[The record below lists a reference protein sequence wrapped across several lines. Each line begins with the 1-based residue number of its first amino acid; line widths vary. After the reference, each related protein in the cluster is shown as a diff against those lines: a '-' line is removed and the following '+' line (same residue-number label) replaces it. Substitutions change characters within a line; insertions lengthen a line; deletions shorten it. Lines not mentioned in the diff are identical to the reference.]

1 MTTYQLTLTKKQAQ
15 TIQAACELYERLHA
29 GQWFALEDI
38 LPLKEGIYW
47 HNLEPLFKNMIE
59 PYCDANK
66 MRFER
71 VAGDIMQ
78 VIRHHL
84 AWEDRPEG
92 GDTVNFRIPVQ
103 LGNEPL
109 AKMENID

>member
-15 TIQAACELYERLHA
+15 TVQAACELYERLHA

-47 HNLEPLFKNMIE
+47 HDLEPYFKNVIE
-59 PYCDANK
+59 PYCDTDK
-66 MRFER
+66 MKFER
-71 VAGDIMQ
+71 VAGDIMR

-84 AWEDRPEG
+84 AWEEHPEG
-92 GDTVNFRIPVQ
+92 GSTVKFGTPIQ
-103 LGNEPL
+103 LGSEPL